1 MEPRFTKGL
10 FVGYDD
16 CMSKAYHVYNPHTC
30 WIVISKDV
38 MFNEEVVG
46 EMALKEK
53 KLLGLDFFATIPIAL
68 EDVDD
73 KPLANEKSKAKE
85 VDASMVNTWKS

>member
-1 MEPRFTKGL
+1 MEPRSTKGK

-16 CMSKAYHVYNPHTC
+16 CMSKRYHVYNPHTC

-46 EMALKEK
+46 KVALKEK
-53 KLLGLDFFATIPIAL
+53 KLLGLNFLTIIPIAL
-68 EDVDD
+68 EDGDD
-73 KPLANEKSKAKE
+73 KPLAIEKFETKE
-85 VDASMVNTWKS
+85 VATPMVNTWKS